1 GPGAQSGDGLWSLV
15 LFTAIFLLL
24 VDLMHRHKFWTARY
38 PPGPVP
44 LPGLGN
50 LLQVDF
56 ENMPYSVYKVREM
69 ASSVFLLQLRQRYG
83 DVFSLQMAWKPVI
96 NGLKAVRE
104 VLVTC
109 GEDTADHPPMPVY
122 GFLGYGPKGKGKEL

>member
-1 GPGAQSGDGLWSLV
+1 MALLIGDGLWSV
-15 LFTAIFLLL
+15 VIFTAIFLLL
-24 VDLMHRHKFWTARY
+24 MDLMYRRKFWTARY

-56 ENMPYSVYKVREM
+56 QNMPYSLYK
-69 ASSVFLLQLRQRYG
+69 LQQRYG
-83 DVFSLQMAWKPVI
+83 DVFSLQMAWKPVVVV

-104 VLVTC
+104 VLRFSFLVPAGQPRPSDRGIYALPVT
-109 GEDTADHPPMPVY
+109 TVPY
-122 GFLGYGPKGKGKEL
+122 ELCAVMR

>member
-1 GPGAQSGDGLWSLV
+1 MALLIGDGLWSVV

-24 VDLMHRHKFWTARY
+24 VDLMHRRKFWTARY

-56 ENMPYSVYKVREM
+56 ENMPYSVYK
-69 ASSVFLLQLRQRYG
+69 LRQRYG
-83 DVFSLQMAWKPVI
+83 DVFSLQMAWKPTVVI

-109 GEDTADHPPMPVY
+109 GEDTADRPPIPI
-122 GFLGYGPKGKGKEL
+122 FNHLGYGPTSKGKEL